1 MATLPA
7 LDATLDQLRAGA
19 AALATALLELD
30 TDANRALLDPAR
42 STGETAARA
51 RAVRARLDWLWER
64 HRVLSD
70 VIQRAEA
77 LRGDRGRLGARRVA
91 ELEALLHRASVP
103 SQPGPPAAGTLTG
116 STATGSS
123 GPAVGTASGASLYP
137 QDLLDGT
144 TEVIDAVRAGVTAA
158 VTACASLAGQ
168 LATAERRL
176 AELGA
181 TASEHGLAD
190 LPELAA
196 AQAAVRALS
205 TAAAADPLEVA
216 EADLAAVTA
225 AVATAGMTVTALARA
240 RTSLAA
246 DLRAA
251 ETLLGAIVT
260 TAADGERAARATASR
275 VAGAETA
282 LRRLGDGWFDDPRR
296 GLRPWLD
303 RLEAAAAAGDW
314 QRAARGLAAWRGVAE
329 ATLTTAGQVVAANAA
344 PLRRRGE
351 LRGLL
356 AALQAKAVAS
366 GAAELPDLVSLYGR
380 ARDALYAAPADLDL
394 ADGLVRSYAAG
405 IIAGRVSTPVPL
417 QPDRTDQR
425 EDQYEQEAG

>member
-1 MATLPA
+1 MATLSA
-7 LDATLDQLRAGA
+7 LDATLAELRTGA
-19 AALATALLELD
+19 AALAAALLELD

-42 STGETAARA
+42 SSGETAARA
-51 RAVRARLDWLWER
+51 RAVRARFDWLWER

-70 VIQRAEA
+70 VIHRAEA
-77 LRGDRGRLGARRVA
+77 LRGDRGWLGPRRVA

-103 SQPGPPAAGTLTG
+103 GQPGRPAAGTPTA

-123 GPAVGTASGASLYP
+123 GPATGTSLYP
-137 QDLLDGT
+137 GDLLVGT
-144 TEVIDAVRAGVTAA
+144 TEVIDAVRAGVTAT
-158 VTACASLAGQ
+158 VTACASLASR

-181 TASEHGLAD
+181 TAAEHGLAD
-190 LPELAA
+190 VPELAA
-196 AQAAVRALS
+196 ARAAVHALS
-205 TAAAADPLEVA
+205 TAAAADPLGVA
-216 EADLAAVTA
+216 EADLASMAA
-225 AVATAGMTVTALARA
+225 AVATAGTTVTSLARA
-240 RTSLAA
+240 RTSLAG

-251 ETLLGAIVT
+251 EKLLAAIVT

-275 VAGAETA
+275 VAGAETV
-282 LRRLGDGWFDDPRR
+282 LRCLGDGWFDEPRR

-303 RLEAAAAAGDW
+303 RLQAAAAAGDW

-329 ATLTTAGQVVAANAA
+329 ATLTTAGQIVAANAA

-366 GAAELPDLVSLYGR
+366 GAAELPDLVTRYGR
-380 ARDALYAAPADLDL
+380 ARDALYVAPADLDL
-394 ADGLVRSYAAG
+394 ADELVRSYAAG
-405 IIAGRVSTPVPL
+405 IIAGRASTPVPL
-417 QPDRTDQR
+417 RPDRTDQR